1 MEELKENVRKQI
13 LSLFQWWDASD
24 IESIQSAILD
34 DVCKDVV
41 ETSGYPDYN
50 DSDIRIA
57 IKRTIVNNLQNFN
70 ELCRRREESGNC

>member
-13 LSLFQWWDASD
+13 LSLFQWWDVSD
-24 IESIQSAILD
+24 IESIQSVILD

-70 ELCRRREESGNC
+70 ELCKRREHFGI

>member
-13 LSLFQWWDASD
+13 LILFQWWDASD
-24 IESIQSAILD
+24 IESIQSTILD

-70 ELCRRREESGNC
+70 ELCKRRELSEI